1 MTVEAIETSTL
12 IKPNILNKNLA
23 IIITMEMIQ
32 NLALAG
38 GLSWA
43 SGLRLYLTV
52 FAVGFLAK
60 FGYVDLP
67 ATLDILSNPVV
78 IGVSGILAVIEFLA
92 DKIPYVDS
100 AWDSIQTF
108 IRIPAGALL
117 AMGAINASDPAIATV
132 AALLGGSLAGATH
145 ATKAGSRA
153 LINTSPEP
161 VSNIAASFTEESL
174 LVTGGW
180 LVFAHPAVF
189 IGLLCGFIIVM
200 IWLLPKLWRGIKT
213 VLGNVGKVS
222 KAQN

>member
-1 MTVEAIETSTL
+1 MD
-12 IKPNILNKNLA
+12 
-23 IIITMEMIQ
+23 MIS

-52 FAVGFLAK
+52 FMVGALAR
-60 FGYVDLP
+60 YNIIHLP
-67 ATLDILSNPVV
+67 ASLDILSNPIVLVV
-78 IGVSGILAVIEFLA
+78 AGALCVIEFLA

-117 AMGAINASDPAIATV
+117 AMGTINTSDPVIATV
-132 AALLGGSLAGATH
+132 TALLGGSLAGATH

-161 VSNIAASFTEESL
+161 VSNIAASFSEEGL
-174 LVTGGW
+174 LLTGDW
-180 LVFAHPAVF
+180 LALMHPAVF
-189 IGLLCGFIIVM
+189 IGLLVGFIVFM
-200 IWLLPKLWRGIKT
+200 FWLLPKLWRGIKL
-213 VLGNVGKVS
+213 VLGNVGKIN
-222 KAQN
+222 KAQI

>member
-1 MTVEAIETSTL
+1 MD
-12 IKPNILNKNLA
+12 
-23 IIITMEMIQ
+23 MIS

-52 FAVGFLAK
+52 FLVGALAK
-60 FGYVDLP
+60 YNVIDLP
-67 ATLDILSNPVV
+67 SSLDILSNPVV
-78 IGVSGILAVIEFLA
+78 LIVAGVLCVIEFLA

-117 AMGAINASDPAIATV
+117 AMGAINTSDPMIATIT
-132 AALLGGSLAGATH
+132 ALLGGSLAGATH

-161 VSNIAASFTEESL
+161 ASNIAASLSEEGL
-174 LVTGGW
+174 LLTGGW
-180 LVFAHPAVF
+180 LALMHPAVF
-189 IGLLCGFIIVM
+189 IGLLLGFIVFM
-200 IWLLPKLWRGIKT
+200 FWLLPKLWRGIKL
-213 VLGNVGKVS
+213 VLGNVGKVTR
-222 KAQN
+222 A

>member
-1 MTVEAIETSTL
+1 
-12 IKPNILNKNLA
+12 
-23 IIITMEMIQ
+23 MEIIQ

-52 FAVGFLAK
+52 FAVGLLAK
-60 FGYVDLP
+60 YSYIDLP
-67 ATLDILSNPVV
+67 SALDILSNPVI

-117 AMGAINASDPAIATV
+117 AMGAINSSDPMVATI

-153 LINTSPEP
+153 MINTSPEP
-161 VSNIAASFTEESL
+161 ISNIAASLSEESL

-189 IGLLCGFIIVM
+189 IGLLCDFIM
-200 IWLLPKLWRGIKT
+200 MMFWLLPKLWRSIKSI
-213 VLGNVGKVS
+213 LGNVGKVN
-222 KAQN
+222 KVNKINKLNKVQ

>member
-1 MTVEAIETSTL
+1 MD
-12 IKPNILNKNLA
+12 
-23 IIITMEMIQ
+23 MIS

-52 FAVGFLAK
+52 FLVGALAR
-60 FGYVDLP
+60 YNVIDLP
-67 ATLDILSNPVV
+67 SSLNILSNPIVLVV
-78 IGVSGILAVIEFLA
+78 AGVLCVIEFLA

-117 AMGAINASDPAIATV
+117 AMGAINTSDPMIATV
-132 AALLGGSLAGATH
+132 TALLGGSLAGATH

-161 VSNIAASFTEESL
+161 VSNIAASLSEEGL
-174 LVTGGW
+174 LLTGGW
-180 LVFAHPAVF
+180 LALMHPAVF
-189 IGLLCGFIIVM
+189 IGLLLGFIVFM
-200 IWLLPKLWRGIKT
+200 FWLLPKLWRGIKL
-213 VLGNVGKVS
+213 VLGNVGKVTR
-222 KAQN
+222 A

>member
-1 MTVEAIETSTL
+1 MD
-12 IKPNILNKNLA
+12 
-23 IIITMEMIQ
+23 MIS

-52 FAVGFLAK
+52 FMVGALAR
-60 FGYVDLP
+60 YNIIHLP
-67 ATLDILSNPVV
+67 ASLDILSNPIVLIV
-78 IGVSGILAVIEFLA
+78 AGVLCVIEFLA

-117 AMGAINASDPAIATV
+117 AMGAINTSDPVIATIT
-132 AALLGGSLAGATH
+132 ALLGGSLAGATH

-161 VSNIAASFTEESL
+161 VSNIAASFSEEGL
-174 LVTGGW
+174 LLTGGW
-180 LVFAHPAVF
+180 LALMHPAVF
-189 IGLLCGFIIVM
+189 IGLLVGFIVFM
-200 IWLLPKLWRGIKT
+200 FWLLPKLWRGIKL
-213 VLGNVGKVS
+213 VLGNVGKIN
-222 KAQN
+222 KAQI

>member
-1 MTVEAIETSTL
+1 
-12 IKPNILNKNLA
+12 
-23 IIITMEMIQ
+23 MEMIR

-52 FAVGFLAK
+52 FAVGLLAK

-67 ATLDILSNPVV
+67 SALNILSNPIVLSV
-78 IGVSGILAVIEFLA
+78 AGVLCVIEFLA

-117 AMGAINASDPAIATV
+117 AMGAINSADPMIATV
-132 AALLGGSLAGATH
+132 TALLGGSLAGATH

-161 VSNIAASFTEESL
+161 VSNIAASFSEEGAL
-174 LVTGGW
+174 ITGGW

-189 IGLLCGFIIVM
+189 IGLLCGFILLLF
-200 IWLLPKLWRGIKT
+200 WLLPKLWRGIKT
-213 VLGNVGKVS
+213 VLGSVGKIN
-222 KAQN
+222 KAA

>member
-1 MTVEAIETSTL
+1 M
-12 IKPNILNKNLA
+12 NL
-23 IIITMEMIQ
+23 TQ
-32 NLALAG
+32 HLALAG

-52 FAVGFLAK
+52 FAVGLLAK
-60 FGYVDLP
+60 FGYIHLP
-67 ATLDILSNPVV
+67 TSLDILSNPIVLSV
-78 IGVSGILAVIEFLA
+78 AGVLCIIEFLA

-117 AMGAINASDPAIATV
+117 AMGAINSNDPMIATV
-132 AALLGGSLAGATH
+132 TALLGGSLAGATH

-161 VSNIAASFTEESL
+161 VSNVAASFSEEGM

-189 IGLLCGFIIVM
+189 IGLLCGFIVLIFWM
-200 IWLLPKLWRGIKT
+200 LPKLWRSIKS
-213 VLGNVGKVS
+213 VLGHIGKVS
-222 KAQN
+222 KAQ

>member
-1 MTVEAIETSTL
+1 ME
-12 IKPNILNKNLA
+12 
-23 IIITMEMIQ
+23 IIH

-52 FAVGFLAK
+52 FAVGLLAK
-60 FGYVDLP
+60 YSYIDLP
-67 ATLDILSNPVV
+67 SALDILSNPVI

-117 AMGAINASDPAIATV
+117 AMGAINSSDPMVATI

-153 LINTSPEP
+153 MINTSPEP
-161 VSNIAASFTEESL
+161 ISNIAASLSEESL

-189 IGLLCGFIIVM
+189 IGLLCGFIM
-200 IWLLPKLWRGIKT
+200 MMFWLLPKLWRSIKSI
-213 VLGNVGKVS
+213 LGNVGKVN
-222 KAQN
+222 KINKINKVQ

>member
-1 MTVEAIETSTL
+1 MD
-12 IKPNILNKNLA
+12 
-23 IIITMEMIQ
+23 MIS

-52 FAVGFLAK
+52 FLVGALAR
-60 FGYVDLP
+60 YNVIDLP
-67 ATLDILSNPVV
+67 SSLDILSNPIVLIV
-78 IGVSGILAVIEFLA
+78 AGVLCVIEFLA

-117 AMGAINASDPAIATV
+117 AMGAINTSDPMIATIT
-132 AALLGGSLAGATH
+132 ALLGGSLAGATH

-161 VSNIAASFTEESL
+161 VSNIAASLSEEGL
-174 LVTGGW
+174 LLTGGW
-180 LVFAHPAVF
+180 LALMHPAVF
-189 IGLLCGFIIVM
+189 IGLLLGFIVFM
-200 IWLLPKLWRGIKT
+200 FWLLPKLWRGIKL
-213 VLGNVGKVS
+213 VLGNVGKVTR
-222 KAQN
+222 A